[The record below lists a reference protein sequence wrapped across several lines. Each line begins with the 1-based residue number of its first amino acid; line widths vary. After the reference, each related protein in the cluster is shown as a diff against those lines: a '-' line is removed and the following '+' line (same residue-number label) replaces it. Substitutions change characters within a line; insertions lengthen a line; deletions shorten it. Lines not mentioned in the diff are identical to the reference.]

1 MRQEGRKIP
10 SANNLS
16 IGATRSKDS
25 ALHVV
30 RKKMDDLLASEEHK
44 TLERWLKPADVAI
57 NQREAQEKRHPGTGN
72 WFINSRVEFAE
83 WKYTPAAVLWLYGM
97 PGSGKTVLS
106 STIIETLRENAELH
120 AFFYFNTNNRE
131 QCTIAQLL
139 STLAMQLSVQVSL
152 PHKTL
157 LALWE
162 THHKPQHLLG
172 NAKLLTEA
180 LIPLLEQLATAR
192 PVYLVLD
199 ALDECT
205 ECDKLLD
212 LLEKLV
218 DPSRPNVHLLVTSR
232 PEVSVPNKLERCTT
246 TVTIDRSSSTDIDS
260 YLNDA
265 LSKCGGWIQKNVAI
279 VKESLMDCGN
289 GTFRLASLQV
299 DDLRDCEGSKL
310 SVEEA
315 LANMPGTLNEMYD
328 HILNKITNA
337 RMQLAVARAM
347 NWLIFSRRP
356 MTLLAIIDAL
366 AFDFRQVPLRFDAEQ
381 RMKPDALLK
390 ACSGLVSVVEDAGIR
405 TISLAHASVKEY
417 LASTDKFQ
425 GPRED
430 VEISEPAAHYLF
442 ARTCIG
448 YFSGIDGVLES
459 VEGYPLLDYAVENW
473 ATHFNLCADIKTVK
487 ECQANPQLQD
497 DMRLSRAKTLIDT
510 AMGVLRP
517 GTPQYTNFCRF
528 SSARWSY
535 FWSVHDGRK
544 NDVARDDPVYLCACL
559 GIPSLLYALL
569 QREGDNRGYGFMLIQ
584 WATTYRP
591 FEIPMISVLALEHRT
606 GGAERGKWHGRTLLQ
621 AVNSQSIAAVSLLLG
636 HGLDVNGCEW
646 PTLEK
651 PLHAAVLT
659 KSTEIVRLLLE
670 HRADVNAPGKSHN
683 KPLAAAL
690 HAQHQLEWTPK
701 CPAGCSGLPV
711 HGYCSGVTAARCRH
725 QHAHYK
731 PAPHCVGQPVH

>member
-1 MRQEGRKIP
+1 MGSLMLETSTSSVCCPYDSLLLK
-10 SANNLS
+10 NLYVAS
-16 IGATRSKDS
+16 PGKTETRW
-25 ALHVV
+25 
-30 RKKMDDLLASEEHK
+30 DDLLASEEHK

-57 NQREAQEKRHPGTGN
+57 NQREAQDKRHPGTGN
-72 WFINSRVEFAE
+72 WFINSRIEFAV

-131 QCTIAQLL
+131 QCTITQLL
-139 STLAMQLSVQVSL
+139 STLTMQLSVQVNL

-162 THHKPQHLLG
+162 THNKPQHLLG

-232 PEVSVPNKLERCTT
+232 PEVPVPEKLERCTT
-246 TVTIDRSSSTDIDS
+246 TVTIDRSTSTDIDS
-260 YLNDA
+260 YLDDA

-279 VKESLMDCGN
+279 IKESLMDCGN

-299 DDLRDCEGSKL
+299 NDLRDCEGSRV

-315 LANMPGTLNEMYD
+315 LANMPGTLSEMYD
-328 HILNKITNA
+328 HILDKITNA

-347 NWLIFSRRP
+347 NWLIFSQRS

-405 TISLAHASVKEY
+405 TITLAHASVKEY
-417 LASTDKFQ
+417 LASTNKFR

-430 VEISEPAAHYLF
+430 VEISEPAAHYLI

-448 YFSGIDGVLES
+448 YFAGIDGVLES
-459 VEGYPLLDYAVENW
+459 AEGYPLLDYATGNW

-487 ECQANPQLQD
+487 EYQANLQRD
-497 DMRLSRAKTLIDT
+497 DLRLSRAKFLMD
-510 AMGVLRP
+510 AAVDLLQP
-517 GTPQYTNFCRF
+517 GTPQYTNLCRL
-528 SSARWSY
+528 SSRRGRY
-535 FWSVHDGRK
+535 FWSGMKLH
-544 NDVARDDPVYLCACL
+544 VAHEDPVYLCACL
-559 GIPSLLYALL
+559 GIPSLVYDLL
-569 QREGDNRGYGFMLIQ
+569 QKEGDDRSYGSKLIQ
-584 WATTYRP
+584 YGTSRFPDTS
-591 FEIPMISVLALEHRT
+591 MIS
-606 GGAERGKWHGRTLLQ
+606 KTLLE
-621 AVNSQSIAAVSLLLG
+621 AVTSQSIAAVSFLLQVR

-646 PTLEK
+646 PTLEN

-670 HRADVNAPGKSHN
+670 HRADVNARGKSHN
-683 KPLAAAL
+683 NPLAAAL
-690 HAQHQLEWTPK
+690 HTQ
-701 CPAGCSGLPV
+701 PAGCSGLPV
-711 HGYCSGVTAARCRH
+711 HVWCSGVTAARCRH
-725 QHAHYK
+725 QHGDYK